1 MPNHNG
7 FEFGIFNLFVI
18 CNLLFGILLVP
29 SALAET
35 PSDIQALLEVR
46 QKQIADIEEQI
57 SQYWKEVDA
66 KKAQGAS
73 VAGELELLKTKIA
86 QSELE
91 IRSLKL
97 AIEESEYKLKQT
109 EGEIGKVSSQLED
122 ARVRLAASL
131 RILRN
136 REEAPF
142 LIRFAAAE
150 TVSEMFVVL
159 NELEQLHTSLRAVLN
174 KLKNTKTEL
183 EETRDA
189 IAQEREAQEH
199 LRRIEESQKEIVARR
214 KARQTQT
221 LAQIERER
229 GKIIGTIESKKRD
242 LDRIREQITY
252 LGKVGVSAEEAVR
265 FGELAAI
272 RTGIRASFLIAVL
285 EVESRLGLNVG
296 TGYWKTDMHPR
307 DYDAFFSITSKLGL
321 DPDTTKVSRKPS
333 YGWGGAMGPAQFLPN
348 TWLAHEAQV
357 ASLTG
362 HNPPN
367 PWNIEDAFTAA
378 AVKLSRQGAAN
389 KTRAGEAAAAR
400 AYIGGSPNCSRS
412 ICNSYANLVL
422 EKAEEIE
429 QELQKNGGN

>member
-1 MPNHNG
+1 MASRKIV
-7 FEFGIFNLFVI
+7 FYFLFSIFYF
-18 CNLLFGILLVP
+18 LVAP
-29 SALAET
+29 SARAET
-35 PSDIQALLEVR
+35 PQDVQSLIEIR
-46 QKQIADIEEQI
+46 QKQIAEIEEQI
-57 SQYWKEVDA
+57 SGYWDQVDA

-73 VAGELELLKTKIA
+73 VSGDIEALKSKIA

-97 AIEESEYKLKQT
+97 AIEESGYKLKQT
-109 EGEIGKVSSQLED
+109 EGEIGKVSGNLDETR
-122 ARVRLAASL
+122 ARLAVSL
-131 RILRN
+131 RVLRS

-150 TVSEMFVVL
+150 TVSDMFIVL
-159 NELEQLHTSLRAVLN
+159 NELEQLHASLRAVLSR
-174 KLKNTKTEL
+174 LKSTKAEL

-189 IAQEREAQEH
+189 IAQEREAQER
-199 LRRIEESQKEIVARR
+199 LRRIEESQKEIVAQRR
-214 KARQTQT
+214 ARQTQI
-221 LAQIERER
+221 LAQIEKEQS
-229 GKIIGTIESKKRD
+229 KIIGTIVSKKRD
-242 LDRIREQITY
+242 LDKIRAQITY

-272 RTGIRASFLIAVL
+272 RTGVRTAFLIAVL

-296 TGYWKTDMHPR
+296 SGYWEKDMHPR
-307 DYDAFFSITSKLGL
+307 DHDAFFAITSKLGL
-321 DPDTTKVSRKPS
+321 DPNTTKVSRKPS

-348 TWLAHEAQV
+348 TWLAHEAEV
-357 ASLTG
+357 ARLTG

-378 AVKLSRQGAAN
+378 AVKLSRQGAA
-389 KTRAGEAAAAR
+389 KQTRAGEVAAAR
-400 AYIGGSPNCSRS
+400 AYIGGSPNCARS

-429 QELQKNGGN
+429 VELQKNGSS